1 LTLAFDLNAFER
13 PEVYPW
19 EPLERTMSTQTT
31 TLYELLGGQ
40 TAIEAVVDEFYKR
53 ILQDERVAHYF
64 THLDMERQRNHQSA
78 FIASVLGGPQLYA
91 GRRMAEAHAHLRLS
105 KADFDVVAGHLVAA
119 LERFSV
125 SQLHIDAVI
134 SKIAALEREIVG
146 QPRSSKQT

>member
-1 LTLAFDLNAFER
+1 
-13 PEVYPW
+13 
-19 EPLERTMSTQTT
+19 MSTQPV

-53 ILQDERVAHYF
+53 ILQDERIAHFF
-64 THLDMERQRNHQSA
+64 THLDMEQQRKHQGA
-78 FIASVLGGPQLYA
+78 FIASVVGGPQPYA
-91 GRRMAEAHAHLRLS
+91 GRSMAEAHAHLKLT

-125 SQLHIDAVI
+125 PQVHIDAVI

-146 QPRSSKQT
+146 QPHSSK